1 MCGANVL
8 FSWNLFNMR
17 LGIMQPYFF
26 PYIGYFSLI
35 KQVDKFILF
44 DTVQFIRHGWIERNR
59 ILKPLEGWQYFQ
71 VPLQKHSR
79 DIRIKDT
86 LIDNQLDWKRKIFA
100 QLQHYK
106 KMSPYF
112 SSVMEIL
119 DNTFG
124 QEYSEIASLNKAALQ
139 TVCEY
144 LNIETPIETFSVMNL
159 SIDPAN
165 APDEWAL
172 NICKAMVGV
181 DEYWN
186 PPGGITFF
194 DRSKYEANK
203 ICLKFQQ
210 VHSVEY
216 DQKRATF
223 ESNLSIID
231 VMMFNSKEEINEMLD
246 SYELL

>member
-1 MCGANVL
+1 MKLA
-8 FSWNLFNMR
+8 
-17 LGIMQPYFF
+17 IMQPYFF

-59 ILKPLEGWQYFQ
+59 ILKPLDGWQYFQ
-71 VPLQKHSR
+71 VPLQKHPR
-79 DIRIKDT
+79 EIRIKDT
-86 LIDNQLDWKRKIFA
+86 LINNELDWKRKILA

-106 KMSPYF
+106 KISPNF
-112 SSVMEIL
+112 SSVMELL
-119 DNTFG
+119 DNIFR
-124 QEYSEIASLNKAALQ
+124 QEYSDIASLNKAALQ
-139 TVCEY
+139 AVCGY
-144 LNIETPIETFSVMNL
+144 LNIKTPIEIFSGMKLN
-159 SIDPAN
+159 IDPAH

-203 ICLKFQQ
+203 ICLKFHQ
-210 VHSVEY
+210 VDLVVY
-216 DQKRATF
+216 DQKRVTF
-223 ESNLSIID
+223 EANLSIID
-231 VMMFNSKEEINEMLD
+231 VMMFNSKEKINEMLD

>member
-1 MCGANVL
+1 
-8 FSWNLFNMR
+8 MR

-35 KQVDKFILF
+35 KQVDRFILF
-44 DTVQFIRHGWIERNR
+44 DTVQFKRHGWIERNR
-59 ILKPLEGWQYFQ
+59 ILNPVEGWQYFQ
-71 VPLQKHSR
+71 VPLQKHPR
-79 DIRIKDT
+79 EIRIKDT
-86 LIDNQLDWKRKIFA
+86 LINNALDWKRKIFG

-106 KMSPYF
+106 KISANFSP
-112 SSVMEIL
+112 VMELL
-119 DNTFG
+119 DNIFRP
-124 QEYSEIASLNKAALQ
+124 EYSEIASLNKAALQ
-139 TVCEY
+139 GVCDY
-144 LNIETPIETFSVMNL
+144 LNIDTPIDIYSDMNL

-203 ICLKFQQ
+203 ICLKFHQ
-210 VHSVEY
+210 VNPVEY
-216 DQKRATF
+216 DQKRAPF
-223 ESNLSIID
+223 EANLSIID
-231 VMMFNSKEEINEMLD
+231 VMMFNSKEKINEMLD